1 MEDELITIDTFET
14 AFEANIA
21 KNLLQ
26 DNDIEA
32 VVVGEDLVSMLP
44 PIPTVKVELKV
55 FAADVEKA
63 KQILADQKNQPL
75 DEDTDQESQ

>member
-21 KNLLQ
+21 KNILQ

-55 FAADVEKA
+55 FTVDAERA
-63 KQILADQKNQPL
+63 KQVLADQKNQPL
-75 DEDTDQESQ
+75 DEDIDRESQ

>member
-21 KNLLQ
+21 KDLLQ
-26 DNDIEA
+26 DNDIKA

-44 PIPTVKVELKV
+44 PMPMIKVELKV

-63 KQILADQKNQPL
+63 KQILADQENQPL